1 MFNFKEDMNMASNP
15 IQRRARQ
22 SFLVGF
28 LIALIIMAIVVALLF
43 MKINSLNEEIE
54 AMVVTPVSV
63 YILADDVKSGD
74 VITSD
79 MLVYQE
85 LETVN
90 SIMDTGNYLT
100 PSSLEEYDESTG
112 EAIKYYSKIDI
123 PAGSVMLD
131 SMIYAENEEITDD
144 QRIIEYGMLVLPS
157 QLSNGDYIDI
167 RFQLPTGRDEIVLSR
182 KRVEQCTETSI
193 WLNMDEMELLLMNSA
208 IVDSYLT
215 TGSMLYATLYTEP
228 GMQSALI
235 TNYAP
240 SDAVLTAINYDPN
253 IVNEAVT
260 ALINRWESLNLRDE
274 RTIIDGYSSDMDA
287 DEKASTVESARQEEI
302 QDIATK
308 RSEYVSELE
317 GTGLVGTTY

>member
-1 MFNFKEDMNMASNP
+1 
-15 IQRRARQ
+15 
-22 SFLVGF
+22 
-28 LIALIIMAIVVALLF
+28 
-43 MKINSLNEEIE
+43 
-54 AMVVTPVSV
+54 
-63 YILADDVKSGD
+63 
-74 VITSD
+74 
-79 MLVYQE
+79 
-85 LETVN
+85 
-90 SIMDTGNYLT
+90 
-100 PSSLEEYDESTG
+100 
-112 EAIKYYSKIDI
+112 
-123 PAGSVMLD
+123 
-131 SMIYAENEEITDD
+131 
-144 QRIIEYGMLVLPS
+144 
-157 QLSNGDYIDI
+157 
-167 RFQLPTGRDEIVLSR
+167 
-182 KRVEQCTETSI
+182 
-193 WLNMDEMELLLMNSA
+193 MDEMELLLMNSA

-228 GMQSALI
+228 GMQSALV